1 MASAFHFHVYLDT
14 TIVQMTPSPDRTVM
28 LRHLLEERIA
38 ILDGAMATRIQAYA
52 LSEAHYRG
60 AEFRN
65 HDAPVMGNY
74 ELLSITQPDLIRSI
88 HLEYLEAGADIIT
101 TNTFRANLLSM
112 GGYGLAENVY
122 AVNLAAAE
130 LASSVRDRVEKTVP
144 DRPRFVAGAVSAP
157 DAPAEAYAQ
166 QVLGLLDGG
175 VDVLLLET
183 VFDTRNAIAALDAFD
198 QCFSNRGHRIPVVIS
213 ATINAAG
220 TLPSGETIG
229 DFWGS
234 VARFDVF
241 AVGINCSLGPSVM
254 ESHLEQ
260 LSNVATSFVTYHPN
274 AGLPG
279 PNGQY
284 PDTPD
289 RIALALAQFA
299 DRGWLNVAGGCCG
312 TGPEHVR
319 RIREE
324 LWEKTPRK
332 RPLI

>member
-1 MASAFHFHVYLDT
+1 MASALHFPVYLDT
-14 TIVQMTPSPDRTVM
+14 TIVQMTLSPDRMVM
-28 LRHLLEERIA
+28 LQHLLEERIA
-38 ILDGAMATRIQAYA
+38 ILDGAMATRIQAYT

-122 AVNLAAAE
+122 AVNLAAAR
-130 LASSVRDRVEKTVP
+130 LASSVRDRVEKAVP
-144 DRPRFVAGAVSAP
+144 NWPRFVAGAVSAP
-157 DAPAEAYAQ
+157 DAPAEAYTE

-183 VFDTRNAIAALDAFD
+183 VFNTRNAIAVLDAFD
-198 QCFSNRGHRIPVVIS
+198 QCFSSRGHRMPVVIS

-220 TLPSGETIG
+220 ALPSGETIG
-229 DFWGS
+229 DFWQS
-234 VARFDVF
+234 VAEHGVF

-260 LSNVATSFVTYHPN
+260 LSKVATSFVTCHPS

-279 PNGQY
+279 PGGQY

-299 DRGWLNVAGGCCG
+299 ERGWLNVAGGCCG

-332 RPLI
+332 RP

>member
-1 MASAFHFHVYLDT
+1 
-14 TIVQMTPSPDRTVM
+14 M
-28 LRHLLEERIA
+28 LQDLLEERIA

-74 ELLSITQPDLIRSI
+74 EMLSITQLDLIRSI

-130 LASSVRDRVEKTVP
+130 LASSVRDRVEKAVP
-144 DRPRFVAGAVSAP
+144 NRPRFVAGAVSAP

-198 QCFSNRGHRIPVVIS
+198 QCFSTRGAS
-213 ATINAAG
+213 D
-220 TLPSGETIG
+220 SCC
-229 DFWGS
+229 DFRYDQRG
-234 VARFDVF
+234 R
-241 AVGINCSLGPSVM
+241 GPAFGR
-254 ESHLEQ
+254 
-260 LSNVATSFVTYHPN
+260 N
-274 AGLPG
+274 
-279 PNGQY
+279 
-284 PDTPD
+284 
-289 RIALALAQFA
+289 
-299 DRGWLNVAGGCCG
+299 DRGLLAVSRRARRLCCRHQLFA
-312 TGPEHVR
+312 GPER
-319 RIREE
+319 DGISSGAT
-324 LWEKTPRK
+324 L
-332 RPLI
+332 